1 MNQVINYDGWR
12 EENFFYSTGWSDPMT
27 AIAQTVN
34 SQIEIASDSVFKA
47 YYFTLAVRQGAAG
60 SELLVVNWAGD
71 VQINDSSIGKN
82 FFNVPTPVLAIQGNG
97 ELPYNVAPP
106 RIFASQVTMVIAFTS
121 NVATRTEA
129 HLTIHG
135 AKLFPI
141 GR

>member
-82 FFNVPTPVLAIQGNG
+82 FFNVPTPVSAIQGKWR
-97 ELPYNVAPP
+97 VALQPCSPP
-106 RIFASQVTMVIAFTS
+106 DICFTGDYGYR
-121 NVATRTEA
+121 V
-129 HLTIHG
+129 HL
-135 AKLFPI
+135 
-141 GR
+141 